1 MTGDSATAE
10 QFRRDWAR
18 YHPTCLPLGWMLRS
32 CARAPWVRFHALP
45 GSKRYADDEAERSV
59 ILSRANALAGWLL
72 GENEWCWVIE
82 GDTDDPVTAGEVALS
97 GRETDDPDDPV
108 WSFYVRHERW
118 RARANNAK
126 LLSIADDE
134 PRRVVWMRC
143 DNGAVFAPYDGGF
156 DLFPESWEGVR
167 QLKAAWPNWLSDHPA
182 GL

>member
-1 MTGDSATAE
+1 
-10 QFRRDWAR
+10 
-18 YHPTCLPLGWMLRS
+18 L
-32 CARAPWVRFHALP
+32 
-45 GSKRYADDEAERSV
+45 AD
-59 ILSRANALAGWLL
+59 WLL

-167 QLKAAWPNWLSDHPA
+167 QLKAAWPNWLSDHPT